1 MNGKHFLVGT
11 LIVAFS
17 LIVFILGIRD
27 EKVATPQLQ
36 EAPEKEVKQME
47 RPIGNNKVRITEETI
62 TPKESR
68 SFKEALPPDT
78 KVKDEAGENPHRTP
92 ESLITFAEKMG
103 PLVEKAMTNKED
115 AKKLIVDLR
124 DCALDSKVAHS
135 ARALCLSNA
144 DKLAA
149 AHPELKGKAKQI
161 RSEAPED
168 IVQLVE
174 KKNMLFK
181 K

>member
-1 MNGKHFLVGT
+1 MSGKHYLVGS

-27 EKVATPQLQ
+27 EKIATPQLQ
-36 EAPEKEVKQME
+36 EAPEKEIRPME
-47 RPIGNNKVRITEETI
+47 KPRIKEPKVTETI

-68 SFKEALPPDT
+68 AFKDALPPDT

-115 AKKLIVDLR
+115 ARKLINDLR
-124 DCALDSKVAHS
+124 DCALDNQAAHS

-149 AHPELKGKAKQI
+149 AHPELKGKASQI
-161 RSEAPED
+161 RSETPED

-174 KKNMLFK
+174 KKNLLLK